1 MSKIA
6 TLHESLRPFA
16 EQLIEAAPAS
26 GIRLVVTEALRSSAY
41 QAQLYA
47 QGRTVPGPGASPTR
61 PLGSIVT
68 KAHPGSSWHEFGL
81 AFDVAILEDG
91 KATWPN
97 DRGLWEEIGE
107 LGESLGLEWGG
118 RFKTILDLP
127 HFQRRGGLT
136 LAEARA
142 GKRPT

>member
-1 MSKIA
+1 M
-6 TLHESLRPFA
+6 
-16 EQLIEAAPAS
+16 
-26 GIRLVVTEALRSSAY
+26 
-41 QAQLYA
+41 
-47 QGRTVPGPGASPTR
+47 
-61 PLGSIVT
+61 T
-68 KAHPGSSWHEFGL
+68 KAPPGSSWHEFGL
-81 AFDVAILEDG
+81 AFDVAVLVDG

-107 LGESLGLEWGG
+107 LGEALGLEWGG

-136 LAEARA
+136 LADVRA